1 MEVHVSLR
9 EVSQFIHRISNNKNS
24 PSVTSIH
31 DEIVLEYTV
40 NGLRHEVKDLE
51 SQKEILK
58 NDVTDL
64 RAQIWNMQYKL
75 RIVRHVRRANDL
87 CICRTILLV
96 S

>member
-58 NDVTDL
+58 NDVIDL
-64 RAQIWNMQYKL
+64 RAQN
-75 RIVRHVRRANDL
+75 
-87 CICRTILLV
+87 TITVYCNPMLSNTLD
-96 S
+96 